1 MLGGGGGGRWGGGGG
16 GGGGG
21 RNVEIIGIPK
31 IYELIDINTLY
42 N

>member
-1 MLGGGGGGRWGGGGG
+1 MLLYMGEIGVCVCGR
-16 GGGGG
+16 GGG